1 MSIMLLLLL
10 LLPYPFLLDLVVLR
24 FACLRATC
32 SSVLIEIIS
41 GTASI
46 VLVIVLHI
54 DLDHT

>member
-1 MSIMLLLLL
+1 MLLLLL

-46 VLVIVLHI
+46 VIVIVLDI